1 MLGEVR
7 LNLSVKRLDHKNT
20 VYSVPLFPYQSQMI
34 VRAVKAEPA
43 VACLVQRSSVT
54 FPSEEGL
61 SVMRMRK
68 QPQKPTG
75 FSACTS
81 FC

>member
-1 MLGEVR
+1 ML
-7 LNLSVKRLDHKNT
+7 
-20 VYSVPLFPYQSQMI
+20 

-61 SVMRMRK
+61 SGMRMRK

-75 FSACTS
+75 FSACTR